1 MRRSFWLLA
10 VAGGGLTLFAA
21 AQAFATAG
29 TGAASTSTARGPVS
43 Q

>member
-1 MRRSFWLLA
+1 MRLSLWLLIAALGA
-10 VAGGGLTLFAA
+10 VTLYTA

-29 TGAASTSTARGPVS
+29 TGAVSAYTARGPVS